1 MIAKSMQE
9 VAIRYDTYNNMIS
22 QSPKADKNSEPIEID
37 TRPQQ
42 GQLFEMCVEFDLHSV
57 MSETYHAQRPVRP
70 KAVIRKYK

>member
-42 GQLFEMCVEFDLHSV
+42 G
-57 MSETYHAQRPVRP
+57 
-70 KAVIRKYK
+70 